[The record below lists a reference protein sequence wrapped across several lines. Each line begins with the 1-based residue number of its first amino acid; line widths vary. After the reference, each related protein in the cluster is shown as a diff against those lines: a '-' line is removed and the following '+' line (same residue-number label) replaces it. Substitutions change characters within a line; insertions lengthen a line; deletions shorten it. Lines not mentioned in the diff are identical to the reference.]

1 MSRLESIARAF
12 LRYLYEDDR
21 FRPEIADFFNS
32 PAAVAAALQPSW
44 AELADVVQTLRE
56 HELIAT
62 SGTGWQGAPAR
73 AGLTGS
79 GLICAGRHGGD
90 IGSWARAQSV
100 AVLDERPADPVVPAQ
115 PTPAPP
121 ARLDFTGL
129 ARVAK
134 VVLLALPTVHA
145 RYGDTVEIELIARR
159 LCEAVRQDRP
169 DPRRV
174 RLLAFRLR
182 SELASGSVAN
192 TLGVVLLDGL
202 DEALAESGLGGIPR
216 GERSGPAEPS

>member
-1 MSRLESIARAF
+1 MSRLESLARAF

-21 FRPEIADFFNS
+21 FRPEVAGFFDS
-32 PAAVAAALQPSW
+32 PAAEAAALQPSW
-44 AELADVVQTLRE
+44 AELAEVVRTLRE
-56 HELIAT
+56 QELIAT
-62 SGTGWQGAPAR
+62 SGTGQQGAPAR

-79 GLICAGRHGGD
+79 GLICAGRHDGD
-90 IGSWARAQSV
+90 ISSWARAQSV
-100 AVLDERPADPVVPAQ
+100 AVLDERPSPVVPAQ
-115 PTPAPP
+115 PSPAPATSP
-121 ARLDFTGL
+121 DFTGL
-129 ARVAK
+129 TRVAK

-174 RLLAFRLR
+174 RLLAYRLR
-182 SELASGSVAN
+182 SELATGSVAN

-202 DEALAESGLGGIPR
+202 DEALAESGLG
-216 GERSGPAEPS
+216 

>member
-21 FRPEIADFFNS
+21 FRPEVAGFFDS
-32 PAAVAAALQPSW
+32 PAAEAAALQPSW
-44 AELADVVQTLRE
+44 AELADVLRNLRE

-62 SGTGWQGAPAR
+62 SGTGQQGAPAR

-90 IGSWARAQSV
+90 VSSWARAQSV
-100 AVLDERPADPVVPAQ
+100 AVLDERPPHPVVPTQAA
-115 PTPAPP
+115 PTSPAGP
-121 ARLDFTGL
+121 DFTGL
-129 ARVAK
+129 TRVAK

-159 LCEAVRQDRP
+159 LCEAARQDRP
-169 DPRRV
+169 DPHRV
-174 RLLAFRLR
+174 RPLAYRLR
-182 SELASGSVAN
+182 SELATGSVAK

-202 DEALAESGLGGIPR
+202 DEALAESGL
-216 GERSGPAEPS
+216 E